1 MARDY
6 SFTIGTGQ
14 SPPGGFTR
22 SATDSL
28 GISDSRTQTYT
39 PGAGG
44 SSSYWGAWMEGTET
58 YTHYYGGTWTNAPW
72 SSATWNQF
80 ETNAGKTVS
89 IAHYGQPPPWSQ
101 AFAPGVAS
109 LCTNRGAIPM
119 MDMVS
124 GSTPLVDIA
133 NGVYDSQITS
143 WATAVASWN
152 RPIFVRWNH
161 EMNGTWFNYGA
172 QAASNP
178 TAFVNSWRKMKTVS
192 DAAGATNI
200 SWVWCPNT
208 VFSGSTSLSSLYP
221 GDAYVDW
228 TGIDGYNWGSVKGG
242 WVSFSS
248 MFDATYSQV
257 TSLAPSKPLAICEIG
272 CHDEAGQDKGAW
284 ITDMFSKLPTYS
296 VVKALVWFNWWIAE
310 GSTRVQWPIESP
322 IDIAG
327 STATTSF
334 ATGISN
340 SRYKSSAVVT
350 AGSGKPQV
358 P

>member
-1 MARDY
+1 
-6 SFTIGTGQ
+6 
-14 SPPGGFTR
+14 
-22 SATDSL
+22 
-28 GISDSRTQTYT
+28 
-39 PGAGG
+39 
-44 SSSYWGAWMEGTET
+44 
-58 YTHYYGGTWTNAPW
+58 
-72 SSATWNQF
+72 
-80 ETNAGKTVS
+80 
-89 IAHYGQPPPWSQ
+89 
-101 AFAPGVAS
+101 
-109 LCTNRGAIPM
+109 
-119 MDMVS
+119 
-124 GSTPLVDIA
+124 
-133 NGVYDSQITS
+133 
-143 WATAVASWN
+143 
-152 RPIFVRWNH
+152 
-161 EMNGTWFNYGA
+161 MNGTWFNYGA